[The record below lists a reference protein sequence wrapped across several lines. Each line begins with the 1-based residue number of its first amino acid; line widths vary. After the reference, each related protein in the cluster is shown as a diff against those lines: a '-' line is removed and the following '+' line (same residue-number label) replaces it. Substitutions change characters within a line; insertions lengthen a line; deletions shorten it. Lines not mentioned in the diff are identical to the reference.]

1 MIDGEKALSILKGIS
16 DQMRVNIDIG
26 YSHEAPNTCV
36 FLIKER
42 ALFDRISREV
52 ALLKNYHGGEFEAV
66 LMEEKVAG
74 LLACLEEEMK
84 GLVLLT
90 HAEHLHKDAVMLF
103 NDPDIPDSL
112 YKANQKLMEEL

>member
-1 MIDGEKALSILKGIS
+1 MIDGEKALAILKGIS
-16 DQMRVNIDIG
+16 DEMRVNIDIG
-26 YSHEAPNTCV
+26 YSDQLPNTCV

-52 ALLKNYHGGEFEAV
+52 TLLKNYHGGQFEAV
-66 LMEEKVAG
+66 LMEEKIAG

-90 HAEHLHKDAVMLF
+90 HAESLHKDAIMLF

-112 YKANQKLMEEL
+112 FKANQKLMEEQ